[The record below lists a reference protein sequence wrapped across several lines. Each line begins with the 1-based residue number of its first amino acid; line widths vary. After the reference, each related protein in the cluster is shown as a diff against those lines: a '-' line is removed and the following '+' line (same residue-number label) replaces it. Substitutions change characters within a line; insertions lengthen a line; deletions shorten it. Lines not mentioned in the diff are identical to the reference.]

1 MLLEIV
7 KFIYCKENTMYYNSQ
22 LIFTLVFEGGRK
34 MISDFIG
41 AAFPWILI
49 GLFLAISISIMSEKE
64 K

>member
-22 LIFTLVFEGGRK
+22 LVAKLVFEGRRE
-34 MISDFIG
+34 MISDFID

-49 GLFLAISISIMSEKE
+49 GLFLAFSISIMSEKE

>member
-41 AAFPWILI
+41 AAFP
-49 GLFLAISISIMSEKE
+49 
-64 K
+64 